1 MVKRIHRIIKSH
13 HRALEIMSNA
23 ERHNF
28 NVALKN
34 TPSLAKAIKLLFQHI
49 LNGNLEIKSH
59 HVKKLKPHRNYIR
72 RIAYGRRGESVVQK
86 GGSILDAILK
96 IVVPLIKNIL

>member
-1 MVKRIHRIIKSH
+1 MVKRTHRIIKSH
-13 HRALEIMSNA
+13 HRALKIISNA
-23 ERHNF
+23 KRHNLD
-28 NVALKN
+28 VALKN
-34 TPSLAKAIKLLFQHI
+34 APSLAKAIKLLFQYI

-59 HVKKLKPHRNYIR
+59 HVRKLKPHKNYIR

-86 GGSILDAILK
+86 GGSILGTILE